1 MDSAAL
7 AHIVRAAADEA
18 WDDSRRHLDATD
30 DAARFSSEGVRLN
43 SVMAPAALTVESYN
57 H

>member
-18 WDDSRRHLDATD
+18 WDDARRHLDTTG
-30 DAARFSSEGVRLN
+30 DAAVANLLEATPPKVRG
-43 SVMAPAALTVESYN
+43 TVAVR
-57 H
+57 